1 MNSAEI
7 AAQLVAL
14 CRQGKFVEAIEAL
27 YADDAVS
34 IEAADY
40 QGLGRETHGKSAF
53 LEKSAA
59 WLRDNGVHS
68 FQVEGPYVSPEHI
81 AVVFTFDFTRRASG
95 ERLKFAEAALY
106 TVAGGKVVREEF
118 LYSPV

>member
-1 MNSAEI
+1 MNSAKI

-14 CRQGKFVEAIEAL
+14 CRQGKLVEAIEAL

-40 QGLGRETHGKSAF
+40 QGLGRETHGKSAI
-53 LEKSAA
+53 LEKNAA
-59 WLRDNGVHS
+59 WLRDNEVNG
-68 FQVEGPYVSPEHI
+68 FPVEGPYFSPEHI
-81 AVVFTFDFTRRASG
+81 AILFTFDFTRRASG
-95 ERLKFAEAALY
+95 ERLKFAAAALY
-106 TVAGGKVVREEF
+106 TMPSGKVVREEF